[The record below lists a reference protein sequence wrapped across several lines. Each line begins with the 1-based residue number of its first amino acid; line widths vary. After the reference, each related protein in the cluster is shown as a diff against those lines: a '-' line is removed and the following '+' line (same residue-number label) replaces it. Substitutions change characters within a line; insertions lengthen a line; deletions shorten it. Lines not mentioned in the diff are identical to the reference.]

1 MAVIALADTGFLVGL
16 LSANDRHHDWAVSAA
31 ARFPTPWHSC
41 EPVLT
46 EAFHL
51 VEQTGG
57 TQLTGLLQRRAVV
70 VSFALASE
78 LDAVL
83 SLVAKYHDVPMS
95 LADACLVR
103 MTELLPDPIVLT
115 TDGDFRVYRRL
126 GRRAVPLVMPS

>member
-1 MAVIALADTGFLVGL
+1 MAAIALADTGFLVAL

-51 VEQTGG
+51 AEQTGRA
-57 TQLTGLLQRRAVV
+57 QLTGLLERRAVAL
-70 VSFALASE
+70 SFALANE
-78 LDAVL
+78 LNPVL
-83 SLVAKYHDVPMS
+83 GLVAKYHDVPMS

-103 MTELLPDPIVLT
+103 MTELLPDFVVLT
-115 TDGDFRVYRRL
+115 TDSDFQVYRRH
-126 GRRAVPLVMPS
+126 GRRVVPHIMPG